1 MMLRLLSILCNL
13 MIFCSTLAIIIG
25 FCCREGRWDR
35 EKCRTIFRYFTCQS
49 NVLCAIAAG
58 LMAVSQLF
66 GTTPW
71 IIWML
76 KYMGTVSVTVT
87 LMTVLLF
94 LGPTM
99 GGYKELMAGANLY
112 LHLIGPILAII
123 SFCFCEK
130 GNMDIPTALWG
141 LVPVMAYGLLYLYK
155 VIYAP
160 PEKRW
165 EDFYG
170 FNRGGK
176 WPISYAAMI
185 TATVIICMVLR
196 VL

>member
-1 MMLRLLSILCNL
+1 
-13 MIFCSTLAIIIG
+13 MIFHQILVG
-25 FCCREGRWDR
+25 VPE
-35 EKCRTIFRYFTCQS
+35 
-49 NVLCAIAAG
+49 
-58 LMAVSQLF
+58 QLR
-66 GTTPW
+66 
-71 IIWML
+71 ML

-176 WPISYAAMI
+176 WPVSYAAMI

>member
-1 MMLRLLSILCNL
+1 MSYHY
-13 MIFCSTLAIIIG
+13 TPA
-25 FCCREGRWDR
+25 
-35 EKCRTIFRYFTCQS
+35 
-49 NVLCAIAAG
+49 VPAAE
-58 LMAVSQLF
+58 AVSQLF
-66 GTTPW
+66 GTIPW

-141 LVPVMAYGLLYLYK
+141 LVPVMAYGLL
-155 VIYAP
+155 
-160 PEKRW
+160 
-165 EDFYG
+165 
-170 FNRGGK
+170 
-176 WPISYAAMI
+176 
-185 TATVIICMVLR
+185 
-196 VL
+196 